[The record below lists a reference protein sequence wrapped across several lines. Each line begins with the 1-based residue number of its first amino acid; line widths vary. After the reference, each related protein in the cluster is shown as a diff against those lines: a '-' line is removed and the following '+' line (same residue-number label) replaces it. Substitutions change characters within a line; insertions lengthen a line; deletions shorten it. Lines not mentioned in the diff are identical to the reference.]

1 MGGVSSGHAPVN
13 SIREAKNDKIQNL
26 QLLVPLGVTLQ

>member
-1 MGGVSSGHAPVN
+1 MLQPTLSN
-13 SIREAKNDKIQNL
+13 REAKNDKIQNL